1 MDQRLDK
8 DDAAL
13 VQCIHTNTGV
23 LGQVDTCGCEDF
35 YVNLS
40 VVQPGRLDP
49 LTAHLFA
56 AILFDWTLIEKNDCE
71 AIETVGTAEP
81 ELLGIRSRGVCGV
94 YHVFTNVF
102 ERYCPATLTGS
113 IVG

>member
-40 VVQPGRLDP
+40 VIQPGRLDP

-56 AILFDWTLIEKNDCE
+56 AILFDWTLIQEHDCE
-71 AIETVGTAEP
+71 AEESAEQTAEP

-94 YHVFTNVF
+94 YHVFTNGF
-102 ERYCPATLTGS
+102 EPYCPFSLLG
-113 IVG
+113 GLL